1 MKQINS
7 KKGISVIPFIGLLIV
22 VMLIIG
28 LVLYLMVNNSQATEV
43 NSVVVG
49 EVSTQCPAGQYAYN
63 ETSLGLFL
71 CSNVSFASLSNLPS
85 GCSAGQY
92 ATAVTSSAFA
102 CSAVGWTQ
110 LTGYPS
116 PCSSGYFVTGV
127 GMTLT
132 CTQVA
137 WGNLINFPSGCPSG
151 EYIVQVGVNLQCQS
165 SYLSDQFNSTY
176 GLVGYWPLDEQSG
189 TIAHDV
195 SGNNNTG
202 NLINSPSWAVQ
213 NCPFNSC
220 LNYSALAH
228 QYIKLQNTNN
238 FPIGANSRTIVMRI
252 YVSHKDGSNSYSLFS
267 YGATTFSDN
276 KVFNFN
282 CASSSDGCKLGFYDG
297 NFAITTNIDL
307 AVSSGQYMIAIST
320 NNTSMAIYAL
330 NLLITPLTPDYIQ
343 SFTQQV
349 KFTDSGLN
357 TITGFGCLLCGYS
370 YYGAFQNVQW
380 FNGTASDIR
389 IYNYTLS
396 PIQLLNIFKNYP
408 VQYPISNYAPSL
420 YMSSNYNSHSCTDST
435 MTTKKMAG
443 LDMNITTHNFSPIQV
458 QLTFTFDVLIPSGT
472 ITDTSNWKLT
482 YGTGSVP
489 SCGASATGTVS
500 SGPYHGIVAFK
511 QNEQLTF
518 TEAHVFLTFLPNT
531 FYWFDLTIN
540 ASSTVG
546 WTYENPHYSIIESG

>member
-1 MKQINS
+1 METVSNNKPRRKSMFAIFALVVSLLALGVASTQS
-7 KKGISVIPFIGLLIV
+7 TAVSSTVIGTACPIGEFLTQIGLLK
-22 VMLIIG
+22 
-28 LVLYLMVNNSQATEV
+28 N
-43 NSVVVG
+43 
-49 EVSTQCPAGQYAYN
+49 
-63 ETSLGLFL
+63 
-71 CSNVSFASLSNLPS
+71 
-85 GCSAGQY
+85 
-92 ATAVTSSAFA
+92 
-102 CSAVGWTQ
+102 
-110 LTGYPS
+110 
-116 PCSSGYFVTGV
+116 
-127 GMTLT
+127 
-132 CTQVA
+132 
-137 WGNLINFPSGCPSG
+137 
-151 EYIVQVGVNLQCQS
+151 QCQS
-165 SYLSDQFNSTY
+165 SYISNQFNSTY

-282 CASSSDGCKLGFYDG
+282 CGPSSDGCKLGFYDG

-370 YYGAFQNVQW
+370 YYGAFQNIQW

-408 VQYPISNYAPSL
+408 VQYPIFNIVPGTYHFQMLYGIALTSTPATTTTVTLPFAEPDTNYAVV
-420 YMSSNYNSHSCTDST
+420 CTGS
-435 MTTKKMAG
+435 A
-443 LDMNITTHNFSPIQV
+443 
-458 QLTFTFDVLIPSGT
+458 QLLGVLSVASK
-472 ITDTSNWKLT
+472 TDTTFVIT
-482 YGTGSVP
+482 YTAVV
-489 SCGASATGTVS
+489 ASDTADC
-500 SGPYHGIVAFK
+500 IV
-511 QNEQLTF
+511 T
-518 TEAHVFLTFLPNT
+518 H
-531 FYWFDLTIN
+531 
-540 ASSTVG
+540 S
-546 WTYENPHYSIIESG
+546 